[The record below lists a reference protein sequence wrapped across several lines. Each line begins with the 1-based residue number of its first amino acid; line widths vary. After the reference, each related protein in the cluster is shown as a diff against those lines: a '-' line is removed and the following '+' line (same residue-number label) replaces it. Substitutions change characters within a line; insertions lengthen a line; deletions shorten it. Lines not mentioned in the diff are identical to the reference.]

1 MPGLLGDLLP
11 GGLHTLVEDSQQ
23 RCVAQHKLVSR
34 STRPVMRMQETAIV
48 ERRERFLDLVGGG
61 PELDK
66 SSILPDKS
74 RYCLLISDGDG
85 VVVESYLPDTDAQEF
100 DRCGLAMGGLWT
112 EASAG
117 TNGIDMAMQVGRVV
131 TVQGADHYFSCF
143 HDFACS
149 SAPLRD
155 AQANLIGTLTLVGS
169 ARRKAEEI
177 SWCEQVLR
185 ITGTRFQARLFRKFH
200 LDKMTARLISRSPDR
215 MHRFETIVAC
225 DEEGTILSSLPL
237 WRDGPTPET
246 HRKLEGRHLSELQG
260 VSVTLRG
267 PTLVPPRRLVSIGA
281 VPERAR
287 ALHSRPGR
295 VLATLAEQGGS
306 LPALID
312 RARKLAAHYVPLLV
326 CGEAGVGQ
334 DGFVRALQDDLGL
347 NSTLTRIIDGTRP
360 FLPHEFTGM
369 LEGLRFLCEYP
380 VEHCPPSLVLHHV
393 ERMHSEL
400 QAELAGFLRRF
411 DDEGGWPVQVAR
423 RPHLFFTSERS
434 WQDMSAD
441 NGLDPLLL
449 HLVGQA
455 IVELPPLRERDL
467 EKALAQLLSEPSGSR
482 LTLSDQAKAELLSYG
497 WPGNLREMR
506 SVLREAAICGNGTRI
521 NLVDLPERVRRT
533 VSPDRNAAGHDALR
547 EALDSTGWNISRA
560 ARILGK
566 SRATVN
572 RWIASEGLERPASG

>member
-1 MPGLLGDLLP
+1 MPGHLGELLP
-11 GGLHTLVEDSQQ
+11 RGFHTLVETSLQ
-23 RCVAQHKLVSR
+23 RCAAQHKLVSR
-34 STRPVMRMQETAIV
+34 AVRPVMRMQENNIA
-48 ERRERFLDLVGGG
+48 ERRERFLDMVGGG

-85 VVVESYLPDTDAQEF
+85 VVVESYLPDTDAQVF
-100 DRCGLAMGGLWT
+100 DRCGLGMGGLWT

-117 TNGIDMAMQVGRVV
+117 TNGIDMAMQVGQVV
-131 TVQGADHYFSCF
+131 TVRGTDHYFSCF

-149 SAPLRD
+149 AAPLRD

-177 SWCEQVLR
+177 AWCEQVLR

-200 LDKMTARLISRSPDR
+200 HERMTARLISRSPDR

-237 WRDGPTPET
+237 WRDGPAPEV

-260 VSVTLRG
+260 VTVTLRG

-281 VPERAR
+281 VPEQVCV
-287 ALHSRPGR
+287 LHSRPGR
-295 VLATLAEQGGS
+295 ALAALAEQGGS
-306 LPALID
+306 LPVLID

-334 DGFVRALQDDLGL
+334 AGFVQALQDDLGL
-347 NSTLTRIIDGTRP
+347 NSAFTRIIDGTRP
-360 FLPHEFTGM
+360 LLAQDFAEM

-380 VEHCPPSLVLHHV
+380 VGHCPPSLVLHHV
-393 ERMHSEL
+393 ERMHADL

-411 DDEGGWPVQVAR
+411 DDEGGWPVQVAL
-423 RPHLFFTSERS
+423 RPHIFFTAERC

-441 NGLDPLLL
+441 KRLDPVLL

-455 IVELPPLRERDL
+455 IVELPPLRERDC
-467 EKALAQLLSEPSGSR
+467 EKALTQLLSEVFGSR
-482 LTLSDQAKAELLSYG
+482 LALSDQAREALLAYD

-506 SVLREAAICGNGTRI
+506 SVLREADICGNGARI

-533 VSPDRNAAGHDALR
+533 GSPGRDAAGHGALR
-547 EALDSTGWNISRA
+547 EALDSTGWNVSRA
-560 ARILGK
+560 AHILGK

-572 RWIASEGLERPASG
+572 RWIETEGLHRPE

>member
-1 MPGLLGDLLP
+1 MPGHLRDLLP
-11 GGLHTLVEDSQQ
+11 GGLHMLVEDSQQ
-23 RCVAQHKLVSR
+23 RCTAQHKLAPR
-34 STRPVMRMQETAIV
+34 AHRPVLRMQENAV
-48 ERRERFLDLVGGG
+48 AERRERFLDMVGGG

-117 TNGIDMAMQVGRVV
+117 TNGIAMAMQVGRVV
-131 TVQGADHYFSCF
+131 TVRGADHFFSCF

-149 SAPLRD
+149 ATPLRD

-177 SWCEQVLR
+177 AWCEQVLR

-200 LDKMTARLISRSPDR
+200 NERMTARLISRSPDR

-225 DEEGTILSSLPL
+225 DEDGTILSSLPL
-237 WRDGPTPET
+237 WRDGPAPEV

-260 VSVTLRG
+260 VTVTLRG
-267 PTLVPPRRLVSIGA
+267 PTMVPPRRLVSIGA
-281 VPERAR
+281 VPERVST
-287 ALHSRPGR
+287 LHSRPGR
-295 VLATLAEQGGS
+295 ALAALAEQGGS
-306 LPALID
+306 LPTLTD

-334 DGFVRALQDDLGL
+334 VGFVQALQDDLGL
-347 NSTLTRIIDGTRP
+347 DSAFTRIIDGARP
-360 FLPHEFTGM
+360 LLAQDFVTM

-380 VEHCPPSLVLHHV
+380 VQHCAPSLVLHHV
-393 ERMHSEL
+393 ERMDADL
-400 QAELAGFLRRF
+400 QAELVGFLRRF
-411 DDEGGWPVQVAR
+411 ETECGWPVQVAL
-423 RPHLFFTSERS
+423 RPHIFFTAERC
-434 WQDMSAD
+434 WPDLSAD
-441 NGLDPLLL
+441 KRLDPVLLQL
-449 HLVGQA
+449 IGQA
-455 IVELPPLRERDL
+455 IVELPPLRDRDR
-467 EKALAQLLSEPSGSR
+467 EKALAQLLSDVSGSR
-482 LTLSDQAKAELLSYG
+482 LALSDQARAALLAYD

-506 SVLREAAICGNGTRI
+506 SVLREAQICGNGERI
-521 NLVDLPERVRRT
+521 NLVDLPERVRRAEP
-533 VSPDRNAAGHDALR
+533 PDREAAGHAALR
-547 EALDSTGWNISRA
+547 EALDSTGWNVSRA
-560 ARILGK
+560 AQILGK

-572 RWIASEGLERPASG
+572 RWIEAEDLHRPE